1 MGSSEWV
8 CNVDRYPDSD
18 GIVPRGLR
26 HLQGKEVVLDLEERP
41 LCCSLRHDR
50 PRGQKIVLDTLQ
62 ADPGI
67 GDLAGS
73 AT

>member
-41 LCCSLRHDR
+41 LPCGR
-50 PRGQKIVLDTLQ
+50 
-62 ADPGI
+62 
-67 GDLAGS
+67 
-73 AT
+73 